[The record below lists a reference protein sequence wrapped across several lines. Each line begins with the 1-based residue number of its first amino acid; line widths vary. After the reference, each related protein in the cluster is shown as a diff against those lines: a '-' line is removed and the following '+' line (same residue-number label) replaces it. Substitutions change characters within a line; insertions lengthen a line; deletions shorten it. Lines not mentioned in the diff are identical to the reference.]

1 MFVSLL
7 FSCLYYVLEGDIA
20 NFTLLPGRVSDYFA
34 QEGVIKQKTT
44 TYNYFRK
51 LSTLC
56 KQINKQANIM
66 LVKSFPIKLALLQC
80 TTN

>member
-1 MFVSLL
+1 MVDVIF
-7 FSCLYYVLEGDIA
+7 CLYYVLEGDIA
-20 NFTLLPGRVSDYFA
+20 NCTLLPGRVSDYFA

-44 TYNYFRK
+44 AHNYFRK

-56 KQINKQANIM
+56 TKQINKQANIR
-66 LVKSFPIKLALLQC
+66 LVKLFPIKLAPLQC